1 MPSFYD
7 RKNISDNW
15 TGGKQ
20 DDVMSGNGGDDII
33 HGGGGNDRI
42 YGGTGNDGLYGDAG
56 DDFLQ
61 GNEGNDY
68 IDGGS
73 GRDAIHS
80 SSGTDTLIGGL
91 GPDYFVYDYAGDSRA
106 GDGIDTIMDFH
117 PEDGD
122 VINIGATV
130 EGYNYNQ
137 SYAWEL
143 VANVSQVTNDHQQ
156 MTLTYDAASNLTTL
170 NMYFGDGE
178 PDVDMT
184 LYIVGEHTTDTGFL
198 HL

>member
-7 RKNISDNW
+7 RKNINDNW

-42 YGGTGNDGLYGDAG
+42 YGGSGNDQLYGDAG

-68 IDGGS
+68 IDGGA
-73 GRDAIHS
+73 GRDVIHS
-80 SSGTDTLIGGL
+80 SSGSDTLIGGA
-91 GPDYFVYDYAGDSRA
+91 GADYFVYDYSGDSRA
-106 GDGIDTIMDFH
+106 GDGIDTIVDFR
-117 PEDGD
+117 PEEGD
-122 VINIGATV
+122 IINIGATV
-130 EGYNYNQ
+130 EGYGYNQ

-143 VANVSQVTNDHQQ
+143 VADASALTHDHQQ
-156 MTLTYDAASNLTTL
+156 MTLTYNSASNITTL
-170 NMYFGDGE
+170 NLYFGDAD

-184 LYIVGEHTTDTGFL
+184 LYIIGEHTTDNGFL
-198 HL
+198 RL